1 MLASMALNE
10 LKSFDGAAHAKRNLR
25 TAIENVAS
33 RLRNTAT
40 ICRKCYVHPEVL
52 TSYLHGN
59 LVLEFK
65 SAVQS
70 ELRGD
75 LDRLKPE
82 EAAVLV
88 IAWANGARA
97 LARCAATFPTQDPSG
112 RPRCLEQ
119 TRSRA

>member
-1 MLASMALNE
+1 VLAAMALNE
-10 LKSFDGAAHAKRNLR
+10 LKSFDGAAQAKRNLR

-52 TSYLHGN
+52 TSYLDGN

-88 IAWANGARA
+88 MLRGRMARELLRDA
-97 LARCAATFPTQDPSG
+97 PPRS
-112 RPRCLEQ
+112 RPRPL
-119 TRSRA
+119 RSSTLPRTNS